1 MASRRSHQN
10 SHHGCQQC
18 KDARKK
24 VRDMCIYCIIE
35 SNPRQCDEQQPE
47 CGRCQSKNHRC
58 RYRHLLSSYN
68 AFQTCVST
76 VKPGI
81 PVFIYPTKTKAKVN
95 AVPCS
100 PNDALFG
107 SSSQPRMISLA
118 LANCASIPCSHEES
132 RYLTHHYFTVISPS
146 AANTR
151 PHLENFHGWASAV
164 QQHWP
169 MFEFVQHGICALSS
183 LHLACKA
190 DEPEARMAHLANGMK
205 FQNAGIAHFRIL
217 LSSDEDLSSSLSEAC
232 ITFSGILSMCAFSS
246 ATASGPLTRLT
257 NRRLAT
263 NPIFDI
269 MQAMFL
275 TRGIRTLNRL
285 HESKK
290 EGSFSSGQQCVGL
303 SKFLRQRWEGTHSH
317 HHLATL
323 SGISDGEAS
332 LDMLT
337 EYIQCTMSLPGAAA
351 DMQQKSCQEYLRGEH
366 VKDIYLTT
374 IIQLKPSIR
383 CYVVWP
389 GIARFVYRFASVA
402 HAGFLTLLEQQR
414 PVALVI
420 LAHYA
425 VCLHAL
431 RQYWWA
437 GSLGRDVVAAVV
449 DELVTGEDSWQ
460 GDMPWSQLMAWPM
473 REVRVEMKMRKSL

>member
-1 MASRRSHQN
+1 MSSRRSHQN

-24 VRDMCIYCIIE
+24 VRDISINCIIE
-35 SNPRQCDEQQPE
+35 SNQHQCDEQQPE

-68 AFQTCVST
+68 AFQVCASI
-76 VKPGI
+76 VKQGV
-81 PVFIYPTKTKAKVN
+81 PVLTSPPKTKTKTN
-95 AVPCS
+95 AVPCP
-100 PNDALFG
+100 PNDAELE
-107 SSSQPRMISLA
+107 SSSKSRLISPPLT
-118 LANCASIPCSHEES
+118 NCASILAGHNES
-132 RYLTHHYFTVISPS
+132 LYLTHHYFTVISPS
-146 AANTR
+146 AASAQ

-169 MFEFVQHGICALSS
+169 MFEFVQYGICALSS

-190 DEPEARMAHLANGMK
+190 DGPEARMAHLANGMK
-205 FQNAGIAHFRIL
+205 FQNAGIAHFRIVF
-217 LSSDEDLSSSLSEAC
+217 SSDGDLSSSLLEAC
-232 ITFSGILSMCAFSS
+232 ITFSGILSLCAFSS
-246 ATASGPLTRLT
+246 ASASRSSTRLT
-257 NRRLAT
+257 NRKLAT

-269 MQAMFL
+269 IQVMFL
-275 TRGIRTLNRL
+275 IRGVKTMNRL

-290 EGSFSSGQQCVGL
+290 GSVFSTRQRCVGL
-303 SKFLRQRWEGTHSH
+303 SKFLRQRWEDNHRH

-351 DMQQKSCQEYLRGEH
+351 NMQQNSGQEILREDH
-366 VKDIYLTT
+366 IKDIYITT

-383 CYVVWP
+383 CYGLWP
-389 GIARFVYRFASVA
+389 GIARFVYRFASIT
-402 HAGFLTLLEQQR
+402 HTGFLALLEQQQ
-414 PVALVI
+414 PVALII
-420 LAHYA
+420 LSHYA

-431 RQYWWA
+431 RQYWWT
-437 GSLGRDVVAAVV
+437 GSLGRDIVVAVV
-449 DELVTGEDSWQ
+449 DELVTREDSLQ
-460 GDMPWSQLMAWPM
+460 DDMPWSQLMAWPM
-473 REVRVEMKMRKSL
+473 REVRVEMKIRKSL